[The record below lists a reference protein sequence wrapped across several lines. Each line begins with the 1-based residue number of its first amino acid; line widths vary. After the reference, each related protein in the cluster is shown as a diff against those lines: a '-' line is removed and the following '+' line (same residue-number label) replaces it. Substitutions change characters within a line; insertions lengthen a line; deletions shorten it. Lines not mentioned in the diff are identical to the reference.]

1 MLQTPILNSAEQNAM
16 TDRIFVDS
24 NVWVY
29 LFKSDDIEKNI
40 IAKRFFAENTDNGI
54 DFFVSYQVI
63 NEVVSILKN
72 KKGFNE
78 NQLQFFIETMLE
90 LSFVQNFSRK
100 TLITASEL
108 RKNYS
113 VSYWDSLIVSAAISA
128 DCQYIITEDMQ
139 HNQNINGTTIMN
151 IFKKV

>member
-1 MLQTPILNSAEQNAM
+1 MLQTLLLNSTEQNVM

-40 IAKRFFAENTDNGI
+40 IAKRFFADNTNNGS

-63 NEVVSILKN
+63 NEVVSILKQ

-108 RKNYS
+108 RKNYY

-128 DCQYIITEDMQ
+128 DCQYVITEDMQ

-151 IFKKV
+151 IFKK